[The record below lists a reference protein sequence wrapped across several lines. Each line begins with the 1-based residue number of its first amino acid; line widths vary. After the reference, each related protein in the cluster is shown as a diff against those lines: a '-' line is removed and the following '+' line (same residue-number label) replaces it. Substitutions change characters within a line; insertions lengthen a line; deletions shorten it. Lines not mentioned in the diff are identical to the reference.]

1 MACAVCNKSKTPPFT
16 DGDYQVMWNTN
27 NFSVVQYNGQN
38 YPRLLGSPTGIIT
51 QYGIRDYGRHKNG
64 DYVIVHNFDIEAKP
78 ELFIVITDDDIIAQ
92 TLLDYNIEPGYE
104 PIPLTSNS
112 YSLTMEVPQNRS
124 LPDVLEV
131 DDVELSSP
139 ELFDDEEND
148 NEVEKNNSSE
158 QKEEDNGLPR
168 LTRSEAMQLNEFT
181 ETYGYNHR
189 LTVMAEVN
197 RNEPTL
203 KAFKKGKKTY
213 IYHDED

>member
-1 MACAVCNKSKTPPFT
+1 MACAVCNKNKTPPFT
-16 DGDYQVMWNTN
+16 DGDYQIMWNTN

-64 DYVIVHNFDIEAKP
+64 DYVIIHKDDIEAKP
-78 ELFIVITDDDIIAQ
+78 ELFIVVQDEDIIAQ
-92 TLLDYNIEPGYE
+92 VLLDYMIEPGYE
-104 PIPLTSNS
+104 PIQVNLSFNTVSKEP
-112 YSLTMEVPQNRS
+112 EKIA
-124 LPDVLEV
+124 DVLELG
-131 DDVELSSP
+131 DVELSSP